1 MKRKEAL
8 VACPERDHEEEV
20 APKKKTKRSPQ
31 ESVANSKIVNTD
43 GAIVQGE
50 AKVAKKS
57 RAGGSILTDRAFS
70 DLPLSQPTLKA
81 LDEMG
86 FKTMTE
92 VFLSVSVCVHL
103 CCHFLNI
110 INILITENRRFY
122 SFPILNC
129 PMASSVI

>member
-8 VACPERDHEEEV
+8 VACPVRDHEEV
-20 APKKKTKRSPQ
+20 APKKKMKRSPE
-31 ESVANSKIVNTD
+31 ESVAISKIGDTD

-50 AKVAKKS
+50 AKIVKKS
-57 RAGGSILTDRAFS
+57 RVGGSILTDRAFS

-92 VFLSVSVCVHL
+92 VFLSVSVCVYL
-103 CCHFLNI
+103 CCHLS
-110 INILITENRRFY
+110 EHY
-122 SFPILNC
+122 
-129 PMASSVI
+129 